1 MFSFFLS
8 ISTISLGLSLSIGG
22 SIGGSFGGGSHE
34 KATGGVT
41 FQVGAARAQ
50 ATFSA
55 HEPRTGQQAS
65 GVFNYRD
72 VTPTGAVRL
81 FQIRVQRAV
90 VNGDRATFVGNVV
103 MSNVPGWRD
112 RWVRDGGTPG
122 RNGDLITFR
131 FFPRLT
137 DAAAAAPI
145 TWFPAT
151 GGNPTVHSR

>member
-1 MFSFFLS
+1 MFSFFMS

-22 SIGGSFGGGSHE
+22 SIGGGSHE
-34 KATGGVT
+34 KSTGGIT
-41 FQVGAARAQ
+41 FQVGAACAQ
-50 ATFSA
+50 ATFNA
-55 HEPRTGQQAS
+55 HEPAGNQAAK

-81 FQIRVQRAV
+81 FQVKVQRCV

-112 RWVRDGGTPG
+112 RWVRVWVRDGGTPG
-122 RNGDLITFR
+122 RNGDLLTFR

-137 DAAAAAPI
+137 DAATAAPI

-151 GGNPTVHSR
+151 GGNLTVHSR